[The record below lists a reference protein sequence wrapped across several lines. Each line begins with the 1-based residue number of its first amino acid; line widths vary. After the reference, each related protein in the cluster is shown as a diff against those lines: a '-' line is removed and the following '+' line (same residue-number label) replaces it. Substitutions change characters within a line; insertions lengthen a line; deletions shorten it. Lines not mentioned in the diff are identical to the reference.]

1 MRKPGAG
8 GDKLLEICVRA
19 MPGQGR
25 AIGVGVP
32 SSPTGNVIVEVP
44 PCKLAQGIEYPCTS
58 HGIDP
63 GVGGKAQQTGNKLVN
78 LLMAASV
85 KVACH

>member
-1 MRKPGAG
+1 MTGAG
-8 GDKLLEICVRA
+8 RFCPDLGDVQPPTLETLPEAAATC
-19 MPGQGR
+19 
-25 AIGVGVP
+25 
-32 SSPTGNVIVEVP
+32 NVIVEVP